1 MKKYYLKNKSG
12 EVIHTIKAKNIH
24 KAIELFA
31 KTKKMASE
39 ELLRIYNVT
48 D

>member
-12 EVIHTIKAKNIH
+12 EVIHKIKAKNIH

-31 KTKKMASE
+31 KTKNLKTE
-39 ELLRIYNVT
+39 ELLKIYKVS

>member
-12 EVIHTIKAKNIH
+12 EVIHTIKAK
-24 KAIELFA
+24 AIELFA
-31 KTKKMASE
+31 KTKKITSE